1 MGEQEPTAAHS
12 SALFQLAERSLL
24 QGEIIHSP
32 AKLFY

>member
-1 MGEQEPTAAHS
+1 MGEQECLAAHS

-32 AKLFY
+32 GKLFY